1 MAIHNWDSAP
11 DALEVEVSELLL
23 ATAEQSD
30 ELIDEN
36 MRQVLHDLRENLAMD
51 VILSPRFAT
60 ASACSSRGMLLQGAD
75 FHWWRW
81 TAGGIVLPVRA

>member
-1 MAIHNWDSAP
+1 MAIHNWDHAP
-11 DALEVEVSELLL
+11 EALEVEVSELLL

-36 MRQVLHDLRENLAMD
+36 VRQVLHDLRENLAME

-60 ASACSSRGMLLQGAD
+60 ASACSSMWMLLPA
-75 FHWWRW
+75 RS
-81 TAGGIVLPVRA
+81 